1 MSQFFTDAAVN
12 PFLWS
17 GLAAGLLASI
27 SCGIVGPY
35 AVTRRLLFLAGAL
48 AHIADELAPRA
59 QNVHLRD
66 HLEEGKM
73 KFDYKLRPGVVEHS
87 NAIELMRSVGLDV

>member
-1 MSQFFTDAAVN
+1 MSRFFLDAAVN

-35 AVTRRLLFLAGAL
+35 VVTRRLLFLAGAL
-48 AHIADELAPRA
+48 AHIAI
-59 QNVHLRD
+59 
-66 HLEEGKM
+66 G
-73 KFDYKLRPGVVEHS
+73 GVGA
-87 NAIELMRSVGLDV
+87 AIACGSQK